1 MIRRQSP
8 MRGTLV
14 FLLLLAGSA
23 PARGRADDAPPAVP
37 PTRAALKEMLERS
50 KHSTPRLP
58 LPPPTEAEKAAAE
71 KRGSAAPGLGGIINN
86 GRMRQL
92 YLEPALAGA
101 GGLSSRE
108 PDPAMTLDNAFKTMC
123 FWLVSRVNNCAYCL
137 GHQEVKLAASGVA
150 EDAIAALDGDWHEFT
165 PAQRAAFAFT
175 VKLTR
180 EPQAIADAD
189 LDALKAHYTPTQ
201 ALEILLAVANF
212 NAINRWTG
220 GLAIPQEDHRDY
232 DTPTAP
238 AFADL
243 VSRVAPLTPNANGPA
258 AAPPSKRTPPTPA
271 ETAAA
276 LEAARTRRPRLP
288 LADESAARAALPAD
302 WPEGPLPQW
311 ARLLAVFP
319 KQGAAKAVAHRA
331 TIEHGVLSPKLRALI
346 DATAARHD
354 RAWYALG
361 HARKRLESLGVDA
374 DAIESA
380 DAPLSKPERAA
391 VVFARALT
399 VDPARISDADVAV
412 LRDHFSDRE
421 VAELVYRVT
430 EAAFFDRLTEAA
442 NLPLEF

>member
-1 MIRRQSP
+1 MIPRQSP
-8 MRGTLV
+8 TRWA
-14 FLLLLAGSA
+14 LLSLLILAGFV
-23 PARGRADDAPPAVP
+23 PARGRAADAAPAVP
-37 PTRAALKEMLERS
+37 PTRQALKEMLERS

-58 LPPPTEAEKAAAE
+58 LPPPTEEEKAAAE
-71 KRGSAAPGLGGIINN
+71 RRGSAAPGLGGIINN
-86 GRMRQL
+86 GRMRGL
-92 YLEPALAGA
+92 YLDPALAGA
-101 GGLSSRE
+101 SGLSSRE

-137 GHQEVKLAASGVA
+137 GHQEVKLAASGVG
-150 EDAIAALDGDWHEFT
+150 EDEIAALDGDWHEFT
-165 PAQRAAFAFT
+165 PARRAAFAFT

-243 VSRVAPLTPNANGPA
+243 VSRVAPLAPGATGPA
-258 AAPPSKRTPPTPA
+258 AAAPARRTPPTPA

-276 LEAARTRRPRLP
+276 LEAARTRTPRLP
-288 LADESAARAALPAD
+288 LADESAARAALPAG
-302 WPEGPLPQW
+302 WPEGALPHW

-319 KQGAAKAVAHRA
+319 KQGVARAAAHRA
-331 TIEHGVLSPKLRALI
+331 TDEHGVLSPKLKALI
-346 DATAARHD
+346 AATAARHD

-361 HARKRLESLGVDA
+361 HARKRLEALGVDP
-374 DAIESA
+374 DAIEGA
-380 DAPLSKPERAA
+380 DAPLSPPERAA
-391 VVFARALT
+391 VVFTRALT
-399 VDPARISDADVAV
+399 VDPARIGDADVAV
-412 LRDHFSDRE
+412 LRGHFDDRE
-421 VAELVYRVT
+421 VAEVVFRVT